1 MYKIGDIRNGYEVLP
16 KDKRKTVILLSD
28 DLRMTSGVGNV
39 SREFVIG
46 TCHRFNWVQIGGAI
60 KHPETGSHI
69 DMNDD
74 ITDRTGVPDVEL
86 KIHPTDGYGSPDLLR
101 SVINHYNPS
110 ALMIYTDPRFWV
122 WLFQMENEIRQ
133 NIPIFY
139 YNIWDDLPYPMWNQK
154 YYDSVDALFNISKQ
168 TCNIVRNV
176 RSSYEDWQV
185 TYIPH
190 GINEDDFYPLPDDYD
205 KMDDFNEFRNQAV
218 GGDEKDFVLFY
229 NARNIRR
236 KLPGDIIYAY
246 KTFCNSIPREDA
258 DKCVLLMHTHP
269 TDENGTDLPEVVVNL
284 CPDYDV
290 AFSHSKLEREQL
302 NWLYNMADCSILIS
316 SNEGFGL
323 MGTESLIT
331 GTPLVVNVSG
341 GMQDYCGF
349 KKKVATSWDADG
361 NTTVEEFQ
369 YLTHEDYTTE
379 WGSNHDGRYRDHG
392 EWVFPVWPTSR
403 SIQGSIPTPYISDD
417 RPDWQDVAIQIKK
430 AWSERGEKLKARG
443 MAGREHV
450 LNPEYGF
457 SASEMNRR
465 FVHDIEQAWDKWTP
479 APRISITNTTTW
491 KPIKPRLNGLTT
503 IKDI

>member
-1 MYKIGDIRNGYEVLP
+1 MYKVGDIRNGYEVLP
-16 KDKRKTVILLSD
+16 QNKRKTILLLSD
-28 DLRMTSGVGNV
+28 DLRMTSGVGNM
-39 SREFVIG
+39 SREFVMG
-46 TCHRFNWVQIGGAI
+46 TIHRYNWVQIGGAI
-60 KHPETGSHI
+60 DHPDADKAI

-74 ITDRTGVPDVEL
+74 TQKRTDVPDAFL
-86 KIHPTDGYGSPDLLR
+86 KIHPVSGYGNQQLVRQCLAHY
-101 SVINHYNPS
+101 SVDGI
-110 ALMIYTDPRFWV
+110 MIYTDPRFWE

-133 NIPIFY
+133 RVPIMY

-190 GINEDDFYPLPDDYD
+190 GINEDDYFPIEKDHKDYD
-205 KMDDFNEFRNQAV
+205 AFEDFKQQILR
-218 GGDEKDFVLFY
+218 GREKDFILFY

-236 KLPGDIIYAY
+236 KLCSDIVYAFRA
-246 KTFCNSIPREDA
+246 FCDSIPKEDS
-258 DKCVLLMHTHP
+258 DKCTLLMHTSP
-269 TDENGTDLPEVVVNL
+269 TDDNGTNLPDLVTNL
-284 CPDYDV
+284 CPYDV
-290 AFSHSKLEREQL
+290 IFSTSRFERDAM
-302 NWLYNMADCSILIS
+302 NYMYNVADCAILIS

-331 GTPLVVNVSG
+331 GTPLIVNVSG

-349 KKKVATSWDADG
+349 KKEDG
-361 NTTVEEFQ
+361 S
-369 YLTHEDYTTE
+369 YLTHEDYTTR
-379 WGSNHDGRYRDHG
+379 WGSNHDGRYKDHG

-443 MAGREHV
+443 EAGRAHV
-450 LNPEYGF
+450 LNPEFGF
-457 SASEMNRR
+457 TASEMCKR
-465 FVHDIEQAWDKWTP
+465 FTHDIDQVWDNFKP
-479 APRISITNTTTW
+479 RPRIMLDSASHWEHSTPEW
-491 KPIKPRLNGLTT
+491 NGLTLT
-503 IKDI
+503 KEI

>member
-16 KDKRKTVILLSD
+16 SDQRKTVLLLSD
-28 DLRMTSGVGNV
+28 DLRMTSGVGNM
-39 SREFVIG
+39 SREFVMG
-46 TCHRFNWVQIGGAI
+46 TLHRFNWIQIGGAI
-60 KHPETGSHI
+60 DHPDKDKAI
-69 DMNDD
+69 DMDQD
-74 ITDRTGVPDVEL
+74 VVKRTGVPDASL
-86 KIHPTDGYGSPDLLR
+86 KIHPVSGYGDQRMVRQCLG
-101 SVINHYNPS
+101 HYKPHGII
-110 ALMIYTDPRFWV
+110 IYTDPRFWE
-122 WLFQMENEIRQ
+122 WLFQMEHEIRQ
-133 NIPIFY
+133 NIPIMY

-190 GINEDDFYPLPDDYD
+190 GINEDDYFPIGKKHKDYE
-205 KMDDFNEFRNQAV
+205 NVIQFRSRMLKGQ
-218 GGDEKDFVLFY
+218 DKDFILFY

-236 KLPGDIIYAY
+236 KLVSDIIYAY
-246 KTFCNSIPREDA
+246 RTFCDAIPKDDA
-258 DKCVLLMHTHP
+258 KKCTLIMHCTP
-269 TDENGTDLPEVVVNL
+269 IDDNGTNLPDVVRNL
-284 CPDYDV
+284 CPYDV
-290 AFSHSKLEREQL
+290 VFSTSRFERDIM
-302 NWLYNMADCSILIS
+302 NYMYNIADCSILIS

-331 GTPLVVNVSG
+331 GTPLVVNISG

-361 NTTVEEFQ
+361 NTTFEEFQ

-379 WGSNHDGRYRDHG
+379 WGSNHDGRYKDHG

-417 RPDWQDVAIQIKK
+417 RPDFQDVAIQIKK
-430 AWSERGEKLKARG
+430 AWSERGEKLEARG
-443 MAGREHV
+443 MAGREYV

-465 FVHDIEQAWDKWTP
+465 FVHDIEMVWEKWTP
-479 APRISITNTTTW
+479 RPRIMLDNATHWEHSRPKW
-491 KPIKPRLNGLTT
+491 NGLTLT
-503 IKDI
+503 KEI